1 MAISVDTELT
11 PKKLLQRA
19 MNVEASFGRDRSKGR
34 WGPRTLDIDLL
45 AYDNLV
51 IDEPGLILP
60 HPRMFERAFVLVPLN
75 EIVPGRVI
83 AGRNIQEALAQLD
96 DRGVERLPALPTT

>member
-1 MAISVDTELT
+1 
-11 PKKLLQRA
+11 
-19 MNVEASFGRDRSKGR
+19 
-34 WGPRTLDIDLL
+34 
-45 AYDNLV
+45 
-51 IDEPGLILP
+51 
-60 HPRMFERAFVLVPLN
+60 MFERAFVLVPLN